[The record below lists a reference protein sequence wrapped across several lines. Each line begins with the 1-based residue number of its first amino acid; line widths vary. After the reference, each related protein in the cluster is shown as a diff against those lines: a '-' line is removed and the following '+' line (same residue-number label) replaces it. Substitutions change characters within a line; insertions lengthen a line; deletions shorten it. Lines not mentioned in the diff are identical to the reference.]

1 MDSDQFW
8 AAPTTTGG
16 LKAYYKHYG
25 QYWNDCDIELVH
37 FRDSEQ
43 AEDWQHYW
51 LEQGI
56 SIAQAAIAQG
66 HQPVAGFSFYTW
78 NAAEFL
84 DLVRFLKQSCPELII
99 FAGGPHVQQAED
111 YLFDDPI
118 DVICLGEGE
127 ASFQEFLDCKTRED
141 WADIHGLA
149 YLNAVGEIHTTAV
162 RERKKHLDEIP
173 SALDVVPLTDDK
185 GRVLYDSYSYE
196 TSRGCPFKCAF
207 CEWGTGA
214 IGSKMY
220 QFSMDRIRRDWRQI
234 IDAGIK
240 DIWLADSNFGALR
253 EDLEK
258 AELICQLK
266 EETGLP
272 SSFATSWSKK
282 HSPRVQEI
290 VMLLNRHGL
299 LPHYQL
305 ALQTLTPLALEL
317 SNRKNMDSNKYKPI
331 AKQMSE
337 QGVPI
342 AAELIWGLPGDNLA
356 DYETNLDTLL
366 AQFPNINIFGYT
378 LLPGTEFYRRRD
390 EYHIETIPVAGYG
403 KAKGEYVVGC
413 HTFSRDEGIEGY
425 FLITAHII
433 LNHGYVMPLV
443 IRYLALEGSIPVSPL
458 LRLILRAMTNTFE
471 ETLHEI
477 DLNDRMEVY
486 ESRDKLYL
494 AMLDK
499 LDRCFEVIETTLLN
513 WLHQHKANTK
523 LIDAVLC
530 VLQLDRAFCPRYGQQ
545 QQRQL
550 SFIFNA
556 RQIKKL
562 LDAMELPCAEDF
574 NHSVNQPMQTITVN
588 TPGGVGDFLKGPDG
602 GSWVRGE
609 IIDSET
615 STLFINAVTESSDVI
630 AVG

>member
-25 QYWNDCDIELVH
+25 QHWNDCDIELVH

-258 AELICQLK
+258 AELIC
-266 EETGLP
+266 T
-272 SSFATSWSKK
+272 F
-282 HSPRVQEI
+282 I
-290 VMLLNRHGL
+290 
-299 LPHYQL
+299 
-305 ALQTLTPLALEL
+305 L
-317 SNRKNMDSNKYKPI
+317 SNSKRN
-331 AKQMSE
+331 
-337 QGVPI
+337 G
-342 AAELIWGLPGDNLA
+342 
-356 DYETNLDTLL
+356 
-366 AQFPNINIFGYT
+366 
-378 LLPGTEFYRRRD
+378 
-390 EYHIETIPVAGYG
+390 
-403 KAKGEYVVGC
+403 
-413 HTFSRDEGIEGY
+413 
-425 FLITAHII
+425 
-433 LNHGYVMPLV
+433 
-443 IRYLALEGSIPVSPL
+443 
-458 LRLILRAMTNTFE
+458 
-471 ETLHEI
+471 
-477 DLNDRMEVY
+477 
-486 ESRDKLYL
+486 
-494 AMLDK
+494 
-499 LDRCFEVIETTLLN
+499 
-513 WLHQHKANTK
+513 
-523 LIDAVLC
+523 
-530 VLQLDRAFCPRYGQQ
+530 
-545 QQRQL
+545 
-550 SFIFNA
+550 
-556 RQIKKL
+556 
-562 LDAMELPCAEDF
+562 
-574 NHSVNQPMQTITVN
+574 
-588 TPGGVGDFLKGPDG
+588 
-602 GSWVRGE
+602 
-609 IIDSET
+609 
-615 STLFINAVTESSDVI
+615 
-630 AVG
+630 